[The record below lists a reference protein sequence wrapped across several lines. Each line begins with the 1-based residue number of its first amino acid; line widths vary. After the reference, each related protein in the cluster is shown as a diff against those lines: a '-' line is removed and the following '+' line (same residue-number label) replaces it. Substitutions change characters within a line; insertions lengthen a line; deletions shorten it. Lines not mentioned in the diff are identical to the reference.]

1 MKSSTDDEFELERNS
16 DRNEAPE
23 PSCEMFDFSQLVER
37 RATNA
42 GDGIG
47 PIKDAAGARDGANG
61 FGKLVGVAV
70 AHNKVHTLTI
80 ALKPSSVSNT
90 SEKWRNQERKR
101 TRTHQL
107 ITIVDVI
114 HQKPSTNKIEIW
126 MIF

>member
-16 DRNEAPE
+16 DRDEAPE
-23 PSCEMFDFSQLVER
+23 PSHEMFDFSQLVER

-80 ALKPSSVSNT
+80 ALKPSSVSKT
-90 SEKWRNQERKR
+90 SEKIE
-101 TRTHQL
+101 
-107 ITIVDVI
+107 
-114 HQKPSTNKIEIW
+114 KPREKKDKNTSTPHHC
-126 MIF
+126 